1 MKITVILSASNR
13 CTRLA
18 RAPEGVAARILH
30 AASLNWE
37 VIVVDNNYIDQMRAV
52 AGDFCRRYLNRF
64 ATCSNNNRACRALA
78 TLVSGLHRQT

>member
-18 RAPEGVAARILH
+18 RAPEGVAAQILP

-37 VIVVDNNYIDQMRAV
+37 VIVVDHNYIDQNY
-52 AGDFCRRYLNRF
+52 GDFRKDLGRCGNNLL
-64 ATCSNNNRACRALA
+64 SNEDTEFGRCA
-78 TLVSGLHRQT
+78 